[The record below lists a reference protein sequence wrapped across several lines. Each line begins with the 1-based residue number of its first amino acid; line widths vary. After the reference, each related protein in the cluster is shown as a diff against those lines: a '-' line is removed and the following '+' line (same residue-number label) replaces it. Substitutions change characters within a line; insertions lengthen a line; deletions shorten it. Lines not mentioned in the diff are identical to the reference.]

1 MRAPGLIL
9 GRSVRATSGG
19 TMLETLMRLML
30 PMPAAR
36 SALSKALRGVPPSAW
51 PAVAAAMVIVF
62 LIRLLLLDLQSLVHR
77 SASDFSSVTL
87 LTRRPNAREK
97 LASRRVFFLHSQ
109 KPDHKVGSVRAAV
122 KFLRR
127 VNRDAGGVAG
137 EVR

>member
-51 PAVAAAMVIVF
+51 PAVAAAIVIVF
-62 LIRLLLLDLQSLVHR
+62 LICLLLLDLQSRVHR
-77 SASDFSSVTL
+77 SASDFPPSLYWADERMQGKSW
-87 LTRRPNAREK
+87 RQGA
-97 LASRRVFFLHSQ
+97 FFSCIR
-109 KPDHKVGSVRAAV
+109 K
-122 KFLRR
+122 
-127 VNRDAGGVAG
+127 NRTIQWA
-137 EVR
+137 